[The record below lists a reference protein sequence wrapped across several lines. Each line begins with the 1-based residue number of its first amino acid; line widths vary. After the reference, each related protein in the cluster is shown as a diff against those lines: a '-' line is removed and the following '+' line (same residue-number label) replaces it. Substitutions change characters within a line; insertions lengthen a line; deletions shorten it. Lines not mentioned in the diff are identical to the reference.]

1 MSGPAKTAT
10 KVLVIDDDPVVC
22 ELVTRVLNG
31 WGHAVVSALDG
42 EQGLR
47 VLYAERP
54 DLIVL
59 DVELPDMDGW
69 EVLDR
74 IRDLGDMPVLML
86 TAKDRELDKVRGL
99 RGGADDYLTKPFG
112 HQELPARID
121 ALMRRAA
128 TGRSEGASRLKQIY
142 ADARLTV
149 DHGQRLVTSGGGEV
163 PLTPL
168 EFRLLAAFVENR
180 GQVLSSDQL
189 IEIAWRDPLV
199 QPNQVKLYVSRLRRK
214 LGDPEAIE
222 TVRGFGY
229 RYLPPSEGPAV

>member
-1 MSGPAKTAT
+1 MGMPTGPT
-10 KVLVIDDDPVVC
+10 KVLVVDDDPVVC
-22 ELVTRVLNG
+22 DLVGRVLG
-31 WGHAVVSALDG
+31 GQGHAVLSAPDG
-42 EQGLR
+42 AKGLR
-47 VLYAERP
+47 LLFAERP
-54 DLIVL
+54 DLVIL
-59 DVELPDMDGW
+59 DVDLPDMDGW

-86 TAKDRELDKVRGL
+86 TADDRELDKVRAL

-112 HQELPARID
+112 HQELPARVE

-128 TGRSEGASRLKQIY
+128 GDRSDNESRLKQIY

-149 DHGQRLVTSGGGEV
+149 DHEQRLVTSGGAEV

-189 IEIAWRDPLV
+189 IEMAWRDPLV
-199 QPNQVKLYVSRLRRK
+199 QGNQVKLYVSRLRRK
-214 LGDPEAIE
+214 LDDPGAIE

-229 RYLPPSEGPAV
+229 RYLPPKES